1 MSKYKQAG
9 VDIEVQNRVLKKI
22 KKTVSKTHSGN
33 VLGAIGGFGACFR
46 FPVEQF
52 QKPVLVSSCDGVGTK
67 ILVALQAKEL
77 EGLGYDLV
85 NHCVNDC
92 LVQGATQ
99 PLFFL
104 DYFGCGTLDADQFQ
118 AVIKGIT
125 RGCEENGLA
134 LVGGETAE
142 MAGFYPPGVFDLVG
156 FIVAAAEKDRLL
168 TGKDLTPGDVILGI
182 PSTGLHTNGY
192 TLARKICFEQE
203 GMAVDTPLPGAAMTV
218 GEALLKPHLSY
229 LKVLK
234 PLIEEGKV
242 KALAHITGG
251 GFLDNIPRVLPP
263 DVNAFIRLG
272 SWDTPPIFR
281 FLQDKGKIPGE
292 EMLKV
297 FNLGIGMCVFVSPVI
312 LSEVTKHFKAHDQ
325 KFFTIGS
332 IQPGEA
338 RVVFDLA

>member
-1 MSKYKQAG
+1 
-9 VDIEVQNRVLKKI
+9 
-22 KKTVSKTHSGN
+22 
-33 VLGAIGGFGACFR
+33 
-46 FPVEQF
+46 
-52 QKPVLVSSCDGVGTK
+52 
-67 ILVALQAKEL
+67 
-77 EGLGYDLV
+77 
-85 NHCVNDC
+85 
-92 LVQGATQ
+92 
-99 PLFFL
+99 
-104 DYFGCGTLDADQFQ
+104 
-118 AVIKGIT
+118 
-125 RGCEENGLA
+125 
-134 LVGGETAE
+134 
-142 MAGFYPPGVFDLVG
+142 VG

-168 TGKDLTPGDVILGI
+168 TGKDLTPGDVILGL

-203 GMAVDTPLPGAAMTV
+203 GMAVDAPLPGSSTTV
-218 GEALLKPHLSY
+218 GEALLKPHVSY

-234 PLIEEGKV
+234 PLVEEGKV

-251 GFLDNIPRVLPP
+251 GFLDNLPRVLPP

-312 LSEVTKHFKAHDQ
+312 LSEVTKYFKAHDQ